1 MGVSQVTV
9 NHTALKLVHGHRL
22 LYKLENGTAL
32 NEQEETSADK
42 SRILKFN
49 CFFGVV
55 EEGGI
60 CFAVTVFK
68 I

>member
-9 NHTALKLVHGHRL
+9 YHTALKLVHGHRL

-42 SRILKFN
+42 SHTLKFN
-49 CFFGVV
+49 CFFFWVS
-55 EEGGI
+55 GGG
-60 CFAVTVFK
+60 FVLQ
-68 I
+68 